1 MIRRPP
7 RSTRTDTLVPYTTLF
22 RSPLPAALQ
31 PRPEPDRTDVRQAQ
45 ASAPQSRRANHRKHM
60 EAHRLTPRHLQP
72 SRMPEL
78 PRQRRIRVNV
88 ISSGS
93 RSRSA
98 LRVAPSL
105 RLKVR
110 SDERRV
116 GKECVST
123 CRSRRS
129 PYHQKKKYTIKIKE
143 HKHTI

>member
-78 PRQRRIRVNV
+78 PHQRRIRVNV

-93 RSRSA
+93 QTRPDIPRTEDHTSEHQ
-98 LRVAPSL
+98 SL
-105 RLKVR
+105 IRTSYAVFCFTK
-110 SDERRV
+110 
-116 GKECVST
+116 
-123 CRSRRS
+123 
-129 PYHQKKKYTIKIKE
+129 
-143 HKHTI
+143 